1 MSLMGDMEPSMA
13 SISLESTEL
22 AKRMLRGDLRR
33 CQEEGICE
41 PMFVSWFRF
50 WLPNGLPR
58 LETSEGSGL
67 TSVPNSGSRGFGCL
81 VGLLSLP
88 GLGL

>member
-1 MSLMGDMEPSMA
+1 MSLMGDTEPSMA

-22 AKRMLRGDLRR
+22 AKRMLRGDLRK

-50 WLPNGLPR
+50 WPNGLPR
-58 LETSEGSGL
+58 LETREGSGL
-67 TSVPNSGSRGFGCL
+67 TSVPNSGSRGFRGL
-81 VGLLSLP
+81 TGLLSLP